1 MPVCTIEESR
11 KETMMEN
18 QKEKAVTNEGKVSEK
33 QEEGE
38 NLQLTVFSRAILD
51 AVADIERQALL
62 KRRLHARKTHQ

>member
-1 MPVCTIEESR
+1 
-11 KETMMEN
+11 MEN